1 MFNRYGQLLTCAIVI
16 GLGSGNGLAVDE
28 PLSAEGHGQLIAQV
42 QAIFA
47 VKCAECHGGG
57 GSRRG
62 GMTLNLQT
70 LATHSGLVVPFQPES
85 SRLWELV
92 RDGQMP
98 EEGSKAGPLTASEKE
113 VIRTWIVR
121 GAPVPISPG
130 QVVETQS
137 SQSSTLSLGHRLVAW
152 LGKFHVLVI
161 HFPIALLVTAAS
173 VELGCACL
181 GIQRPSPVVRLCALL
196 GAAGAVVAV
205 VLGWLHADFGGF
217 GSGSELLWAHRWLGT
232 AAGLW
237 AAALAIWSEAESR
250 RGRRSW
256 QFRLCLWP
264 GALLVGA
271 VAHVGG
277 MLVHGARFLDW

>member
-1 MFNRYGQLLTCAIVI
+1 MFNRYGQLLICAIVI
-16 GLGSGNGLAVDE
+16 GLGAGSELAADE
-28 PLSAEGHGQLIAQV
+28 APSAEGHGQLIAQV
-42 QAIFA
+42 QAIMA

-62 GMTLNLQT
+62 GMTLNLQA
-70 LATHSGLVVPFQPES
+70 LATHSSVVVPFQPES

-92 RDGQMP
+92 RDGEMP
-98 EEGSKAGPLTASEKE
+98 EEGSKAGPLTAAEKE

-121 GAPVPISPG
+121 GAPVPTSPG
-130 QVVETQS
+130 QVVETDR
-137 SQSSTLSLGHRLVAW
+137 SQRATLPLGRRLVAW
-152 LGKFHVLVI
+152 LGKFHVLII
-161 HFPIALLVTAAS
+161 HFPIALLVTAAA

-181 GIQRPSPVVRLCALL
+181 GSQRPSPAVRLCAQL
-196 GAAGAVVAV
+196 GGAGAVVAV

-217 GSGSELLWAHRWLGT
+217 GSGSELLCAHRWLGT
-232 AAGLW
+232 AGGLW
-237 AAALAIWSEAESR
+237 AVALAIWSEAESR

-256 QFRLCLWP
+256 QFRFCLWP

-277 MLVHGARFLDW
+277 MMVHGAGFLDW